1 MGHEAI
7 HGPLLA
13 ALALRVRGRELHA
26 GAVQQLG
33 KPKLL
38 LSQSRFGGVKLP
50 GLAFNSLPSFQ
61 LWPEQVAFDGSN
73 VDVNLGEEACWDPF
87 SDDGGGRRHGFA
99 TIGQR
104 MWLSHGEQHGSQQ
117 R

>member
-73 VDVNLGEEACWDPF
+73 VGGKKVELFFVYSPDINLGV
-87 SDDGGGRRHGFA
+87 FA
-99 TIGQR
+99 PPQVRGLAPTYPLAPRLLTI
-104 MWLSHGEQHGSQQ
+104 
-117 R
+117 